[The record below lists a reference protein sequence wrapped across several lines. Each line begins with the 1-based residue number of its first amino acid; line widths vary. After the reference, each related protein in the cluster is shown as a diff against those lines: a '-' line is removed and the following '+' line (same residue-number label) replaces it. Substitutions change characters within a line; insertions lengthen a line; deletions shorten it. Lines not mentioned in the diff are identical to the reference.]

1 VSGPPATADDVTSPP
16 TPAHPRYA
24 SVVLDVDS
32 TLCGVEGVDWLAERR
47 GPHVAAEVAR
57 LTERAM
63 DGELALDTVYGE
75 RLAMIQPSAPEIAA
89 LALAYRRALAP
100 GAPAAVARLVRH
112 GVRVV
117 LVSGGI
123 REAILPIAAGLR
135 LPPADVHAVS
145 LRFDATGAYAGFDI
159 ASPLATQRGKLEV
172 VRALALPR
180 PALAVGDGA
189 TDAAMRSAVDAF
201 AAFTGFV
208 RRPAVLIAAD
218 MELPSFAHLLEAV
231 LP

>member
-1 VSGPPATADDVTSPP
+1 MSELSDAPFN
-16 TPAHPRYA
+16 PRYA

-32 TLCGVEGVDWLAERR
+32 TLCGVEGVDWLAAQR
-47 GPHVAAEVAR
+47 GPAVGMEVAR
-57 LTERAM
+57 LTQRAM
-63 DGELALDTVYGE
+63 NGELDLASVYGR
-75 RLAMIQPSAPEIAA
+75 RLAIIRPAAPEIAS

-123 REAILPIAAGLR
+123 RQAILPIAAGLR
-135 LPPADVHAVS
+135 LPPADVHAVT
-145 LRFDATGAYAGFDI
+145 LRFDATGGYAGFDE
-159 ASPLATQRGKLEV
+159 ASPLATHEGK
-172 VRALALPR
+172 RALVERLALPR
-180 PALAVGDGA
+180 PVLAVGDGA
-189 TDAAMRSAVDAF
+189 TDLAMRGAVDAF

-208 RRPAVLIAAD
+208 RRDAVVAAAD
-218 MELPSFAHLLEAV
+218 LELPSFDRLVGLV

>member
-1 VSGPPATADDVTSPP
+1 
-16 TPAHPRYA
+16 
-24 SVVLDVDS
+24 VVLDVDS
-32 TLCGVEGVDWLAERR
+32 TLCGLEGVDWLAAQR
-47 GPHVAAEVAR
+47 GASAALEVAR
-57 LTERAM
+57 LTQRAM
-63 DGELALDTVYGE
+63 DGEITLDAVYGA
-75 RLAMIQPSAPEIAA
+75 RLAMIRPAAPEIAS

-100 GAPAAVARLVRH
+100 GAAAAVARLVRH

-123 REAILPIAAGLR
+123 RQAILPIAAGLR

-145 LRFDATGAYAGFDI
+145 VRFDASGAYAGFDT
-159 ASPLATQRGKLEV
+159 ASPLATQTGKLAV
-172 VRALALPR
+172 VQALALPR

-189 TDAAMRSAVDAF
+189 TDLAVRPAVDAF

-208 RRPAVLIAAD
+208 RRKAVVAAAD
-218 MELPSFAHLLEAV
+218 FELTAFDQLTEAV